1 MVRMYAATLSLHNT
15 MERECRLIMLSRF
28 VPDGLRRNSAIISRI
43 VAAAL
48 GGYLLTSAA
57 SVLIA
62 FLLPMTHAHAVLTM
76 LLMSFA
82 IWSAVVIWVYATPS
96 LKKIWTVIG
105 IGLAISLSG
114 SALFHLLGVV

>member
-1 MVRMYAATLSLHNT
+1 
-15 MERECRLIMLSRF
+15 MLSRS
-28 VPDGLRRNSAIISRI
+28 VPDGLRRSSASISRL

-48 GGYLLTSAA
+48 GCYLLTSAA

-82 IWSAVVIWVYATPS
+82 SWSGMVIWVYATPS
-96 LKKIWTVIG
+96 LKKVWTVIG
-105 IGLAISLSG
+105 IGLAISVSG
-114 SALFHLLGVV
+114 SALFRLSGGA